1 MLNPQY
7 LFGDHNYGIQFYQ
20 KPKKASQSFSFL
32 KIKSKKNFVLLT
44 ISWIFSRSKKL
55 TRSNPNIMDV
65 FVLFCLVFIKVVG
78 YKVQITFYK
87 LQPYFYF
94 FISITMK
101 YQKLKQGKNTRCN
114 SAPRT
119 IFCVDGGI
127 SKEKG
132 TAKSYFTLYFFQYR
146 FAFSTFYFGKL
157 VFCLSVFNGFSVFS

>member
-1 MLNPQY
+1 MEYN
-7 LFGDHNYGIQFYQ
+7 FIRNR
-20 KPKKASQSFSFL
+20 
-32 KIKSKKNFVLLT
+32 KNFSKFL
-44 ISWIFSRSKKL
+44 IFKNQIKEKLRSTNHKLDFFQIQEVNKKQPKY
-55 TRSNPNIMDV
+55 NGCIC
-65 FVLFCLVFIKVVG
+65 FVLFCLVYIKVVG

-94 FISITMK
+94 FISIMMK